1 MKRGEFWE
9 VNIFRTVTVKIK
21 RVVLLLL
28 FQFRLTESA
37 NFTQENEEQK
47 EVRGGRIIRRRRAKF
62 Q

>member
-1 MKRGEFWE
+1 MLPHEKLTTSKNEERRVLGNDE

-37 NFTQENEEQK
+37 NFTQENEE
-47 EVRGGRIIRRRRAKF
+47 
-62 Q
+62 